1 MRLQP
6 RREMLEI
13 WRAVARHNGAEGE
26 WVWEGRFGR
35 NSISDAEQLLCIMYP
50 ASLVKS
56 FQLDRPANTEKAMLN
71 ALGRMGDRSDL
82 PRRLLDLLTEY
93 MQTYTDKESG
103 APDFSGG
110 SYFRSAES
118 GVKPTDE
125 QLRLHVVD
133 SYSISVT
140 LTLATLGFL
149 RIFRDQITRADLK
162 AKVEELEALASRRL
176 SAAMVGLLRSFT
188 VNVYGDDSLPW
199 KTLMRTVGRRGQS
212 SERLVADLQ
221 DRLQEV
227 RSGLRD
233 LSIGSGQVVDDL
245 SDPSLLFECGWTWGT
260 LAGAPEIKT
269 TEEVGR
275 QGEGQ
280 AEDRPLLYFTTNALA
295 GIVDLTSERTRVL
308 RLLNEEQQ
316 RLAQALQLRYDLT
329 RSYWATVASSET
341 TTGVRLAEDRWP
353 LEDIPW
359 RTSDGEESDYF
370 SLLVTSLVTHDLS
383 RRGAPDS
390 DLRRVFSVLQELSSR
405 GRVTRRPLTNDVA
418 IELHTPGV
426 PLRLG
431 GSKTPA
437 GPQLNWV
444 VSDFAVML
452 LKRVATLAGLARSPE
467 LRSQLTAL
475 IDQVWDHLAERRMD
489 DGRPGSLWDQAP
501 ATWDMPEGATEGTK
515 ADRPSWYH
523 TERVMECLVML
534 SDLILKKPTRSDLLA
549 QQARDRITEAEQ
561 LVDRQLFA
569 GAMEAGPAVRG
580 RLQELRSKLQRAQSA
595 LAEMPATADSL
606 ASEVLRGLDE
616 LEAAQENAAE

>member
-13 WRAVARHNGAEGE
+13 WRAVAHYSRADEE
-26 WVWEGRFGR
+26 WGWEGRFGR

-56 FQLDRPANTEKAMLN
+56 FQLDRPDNTEKAMLA
-71 ALGRMGDRSDL
+71 ALARIGDRSDL

-93 MQTYTDKESG
+93 LQTYTDQTG

-110 SYFRSAES
+110 SYFRSAEA
-118 GVKPTDE
+118 GTKVTDD

-140 LTLATLGFL
+140 LTLATLGFV
-149 RIFRDQITRADLK
+149 RIFRRQITRTDLLV
-162 AKVEELEALASRRL
+162 KVDHLETLASRRL

-188 VNVYGDDSLPW
+188 VNVFGEDSLPW
-199 KTLMRTVGRRGQS
+199 RTLLRTVGKRGQS
-212 SERLVADLQ
+212 SERLVADLN

-227 RSGLRD
+227 RSGLRG
-233 LSIGSGQVVDDL
+233 LTIGSGQVVDDL
-245 SDPSLLFECGWTWGT
+245 SDSSQLFECGWTWGT
-260 LAGAPEIKT
+260 LAGAPEITT
-269 TEEVGR
+269 TEDVGP
-275 QGEGQ
+275 QAEGL
-280 AEDRPLLYFTTNALA
+280 AEDRPQLYFTTSALA

-329 RSYWATVASSET
+329 RSYWATIASSET

-370 SLLVTSLVTHDLS
+370 SLLVASLVTHDLS
-383 RRGAPDS
+383 KRCAPDS
-390 DLRRVFSVLQELSSR
+390 DLRRVLSVLQELGSR
-405 GRVTRRPLTNDVA
+405 GRVTRRPLANDVA
-418 IELHTPGV
+418 VELHWPGV

-431 GSKTPA
+431 GTKTA
-437 GPQLNWV
+437 TTPQLNWV
-444 VSDFAVML
+444 VSDFSVML
-452 LKRVATLAGLARSPE
+452 LKRAATLAILARSPE

-489 DGRPGSLWDQAP
+489 DGQPGSLWDQAP
-501 ATWDMPEGATEGTK
+501 ASWDLPDAARDGAVV
-515 ADRPSWYH
+515 DRPSWYH

-534 SDLILKKPTRSDLLA
+534 SDVILTKPTRSDLLA

-569 GAMEAGPAVRG
+569 GAMEAGPSVRG
-580 RLQELRSKLQRAQSA
+580 RLQELRSKLQRAQRV
-595 LAEMPATADSL
+595 LAETPATADAL